1 MLPELEALLQL
12 QRYDA
17 QLMEI
22 QRKRDDIPRRRE
34 ALKAALDQTKAAQ
47 EHAKKELER
56 VRLERRAQEKEIEVL
71 QSEGIKLERQLLD
84 VKTNKEY
91 QAMLSEIQALKF
103 KRSDRETV
111 ILEFFERE
119 EALVAQA
126 RQAEQRIAEEE
137 RKLKGGEADLEREG
151 ASLDQSIH
159 SIRTDRDQVRPKIP
173 KTILARYDRLA
184 GSRDG
189 IAVSEVRKSACG
201 ACFKS
206 LTPQT
211 VQEARRMD
219 AVLQCE
225 SCGRI
230 LIWTEGSAA

>member
-1 MLPELEALLQL
+1 MLPEIEALLQL

-22 QRKRDDIPRRRE
+22 QRKRDEIPRRRE
-34 ALKAALDQTKAAQ
+34 ALKAALDQAKAAHD
-47 EHAKKELER
+47 HAKKELER
-56 VRLERRAQEKEIEVL
+56 VRLDRRAQEKEIEVL
-71 QSEGIKLERQLLD
+71 QAEGVKLERQLLD

-91 QAMLSEIQALKF
+91 QAMLTEIQGLKG

-119 EALVAQA
+119 EALVAQVK
-126 RQAEQRIAEEE
+126 QAEQRISEEE
-137 RKLKGGEADLEREG
+137 RKLKQGEADLEKEG
-151 ASLDQSIH
+151 ATLDQSIH
-159 SIRTDRDQVRPKIP
+159 SIKVDRDQVRPKIG
-173 KTILARYDRLA
+173 KVILARYDRLA

-206 LTPQT
+206 LTPQA

>member
-1 MLPELEALLQL
+1 MGCSMLPELEALLQL

-91 QAMLSEIQALKF
+91 QAMLHQIAALKS
-103 KRSDRETV
+103 KRSHPETGV
-111 ILEFFERE
+111 LQHFERGE
-119 EALVAQA
+119 GLVG
-126 RQAEQRIAEEE
+126 QAEQ
-137 RKLKGGEADLEREG
+137 GEQR
-151 ASLDQSIH
+151 
-159 SIRTDRDQVRPKIP
+159 
-173 KTILARYDRLA
+173 
-184 GSRDG
+184 
-189 IAVSEVRKSACG
+189 
-201 ACFKS
+201 
-206 LTPQT
+206 
-211 VQEARRMD
+211 
-219 AVLQCE
+219 
-225 SCGRI
+225 
-230 LIWTEGSAA
+230 